1 MSSTHTTP
9 DEFIW
14 TDKFVLGYRPIDDMH
29 AEFVHIVAEMAQ
41 ASDSDLPKAL
51 DNFSLHAKA
60 HFDLENQLMVE
71 TDFPP
76 RECHIDE
83 HAAVMKSVEEVQAL
97 VREGQYEYGRSLVA
111 ELIKWFPSHTDH
123 LDSALAHWM
132 CKRSLGG
139 KPVVLRRN
147 LQLR

>member
-1 MSSTHTTP
+1 MTTGP
-9 DEFIW
+9 TTEDAFIW
-14 TDKFVLGYRPIDDMH
+14 SDKFILGYRPIDETH
-29 AEFVHIVAEMAQ
+29 EEFVDLVRQMEAAQ
-41 ASDSDLPKAL
+41 DHDLPPLLAL
-51 DNFSLHAKA
+51 FAEHAKS

-76 RECHIDE
+76 RDCHIDE
-83 HAAVMKSVEEVQAL
+83 HAAVMKSIEEVLAL
-97 VREGQYEYGRSLVA
+97 VNDGQYAYGRSLID
-111 ELIKWFPSHTDH
+111 ELIRWFPSHADH